1 MWFRVDNRLIHG
13 QVIEGWLPYTKAR
26 HLVVAN
32 DELAQDNLR
41 QTIMEMAVP
50 RKIDVRFVCVADLAS
65 TIASFGDSNVL
76 VLYETCEDVRGAA
89 EAGVA
94 MDVLNIGNLHFADG
108 KVQLYPHVAL
118 SRDDIE
124 TLKTLA
130 SRGTAMDFRAV
141 PTQSVKAPHEPLF

>member
-50 RKIDVRFVCVADLAS
+50 RKIDVRFVCVAGLAS
-65 TIASFGDSNVL
+65 TSASFGDSNVL

-130 SRGTAMDFRAV
+130 SRGAAMDFRAV
-141 PTQSVKAPHEPLF
+141 PTQPVRPPHEPLF

>member
-13 QVIEGWLPYTKAR
+13 QVIEGWLPYTNAR

-32 DELAQDNLR
+32 DELAHDSIR
-41 QTIMEMAVP
+41 QTIMQMAVP
-50 RKIDVRFVCVADLAS
+50 RKIDVRFVCVADLAK
-65 TIASFGDSNVL
+65 TIASFGDANVL
-76 VLYETCEDVRGAA
+76 VLYETCDDVRGAS

-94 MDVLNIGNLHFADG
+94 MDVLNIGNLHYADG
-108 KVQLYPHVAL
+108 KIQLYPHVAL
-118 SRDDIE
+118 SSDDIA
-124 TLKTLA
+124 TLRTLA